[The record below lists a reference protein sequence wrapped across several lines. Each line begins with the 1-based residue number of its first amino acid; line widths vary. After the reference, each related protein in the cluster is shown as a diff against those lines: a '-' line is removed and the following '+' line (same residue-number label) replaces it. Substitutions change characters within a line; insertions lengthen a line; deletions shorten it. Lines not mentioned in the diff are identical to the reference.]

1 MSGGD
6 GGFLSSADFI
16 EKSAKIGLCAI
27 NSFRKKAFHLMGCLC
42 SKGARDDANV
52 TSENRTPKDDS
63 AAALVSNDG
72 GTTDL
77 CAKIKESRAKPT
89 GTSQPEKAAVDLD
102 ARISSDNIGDLRG
115 LPSSEHVAAGWPAW
129 LVNVAPKAVE
139 GWLPRRANSFEKLAK
154 VKLYIIKLTRCA
166 RIRLG

>member
-1 MSGGD
+1 
-6 GGFLSSADFI
+6 
-16 EKSAKIGLCAI
+16 
-27 NSFRKKAFHLMGCLC
+27 MGCLC

-89 GTSQPEKAAVDLD
+89 GTSQP
-102 ARISSDNIGDLRG
+102 SDNIGDLRG

-166 RIRLG
+166 RIRLGCSRKLISFSLPYYTCRLGKGPTASCIKPGTLIPGRWSR